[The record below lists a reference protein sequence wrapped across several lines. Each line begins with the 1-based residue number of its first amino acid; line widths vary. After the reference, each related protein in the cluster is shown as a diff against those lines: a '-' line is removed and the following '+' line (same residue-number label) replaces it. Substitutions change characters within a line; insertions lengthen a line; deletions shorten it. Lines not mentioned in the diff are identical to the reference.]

1 MGRQPCECG
10 KYISNA
16 LPDPIGAGPAAGEST
31 FLHLRDCRGMLNRR
45 KNVVLIGMPGA
56 GKSTIGVLLA
66 KSLSKDFIDTDL
78 VIQQRYGMLLQE
90 IVDTLGYLQLR
101 RYEEDTILS
110 LAPTGTVIA
119 TGTVSATGA
128 VIATGGSAVYSERAM
143 RHLQKNG
150 RIVFL
155 QVAESTLLQ
164 RIDNFESR
172 GLAKAGSQSFDELFS
187 ERKLLYEKYGEL
199 VIGCDGKRQE
209 EILREIIGALGA
221 EAA

>member
-1 MGRQPCECG
+1 
-10 KYISNA
+10 
-16 LPDPIGAGPAAGEST
+16 
-31 FLHLRDCRGMLNRR
+31 MLNRR

-110 LAPTGTVIA
+110 LPATNSDITTGTVR
-119 TGTVSATGA
+119 ATGA

-150 RIVFL
+150 LVVFL